1 MTQIVVIS
9 LQETS
14 INAIDGV
21 CKSARMHPVVL
32 SFNTASLRAVSHG
45 A

>member
-9 LQETS
+9 QQEAS

-21 CKSARMHPVVL
+21 CKSARMRRVVL

>member
-9 LQETS
+9 QQEAL

-21 CKSARMHPVVL
+21 CKSARMRRVVL
-32 SFNTASLRAVSHG
+32 SFNAASPRAVSHG